1 MKGDDMRSRK
11 LKAWEKR
18 ANINWNQKTAP
29 IAVLIG
35 IGCPVCGHACSFDTK
50 KMKCSKNNCG
60 WSWRDEYD
68 KKNKV
73 TKKHKRK
80 H

>member
-1 MKGDDMRSRK
+1 MATDRK
-11 LKAWEKR
+11 IMLKAWEKR
-18 ANINWNQKTAP
+18 ANTNWKIKSAP

-50 KMKCSKNNCG
+50 KMKCSKCG

-68 KKNKV
+68 GKTKV
-73 TKKHKRK
+73 AKKHKRK